1 MRIMREYTRPVHI
14 KSYDVDTRR
23 QLKVSTLL
31 AMCQESSEQ
40 QLQQFGLD
48 HAALMQQD
56 IAFLLARVK
65 VDFQKVPLEGQ
76 DVTLS
81 VCPRGAQGAQY
92 FREFQMFSGDELL
105 VEVME
110 SWILVQMSSR
120 AILPPS
126 TMDHLQIDIESYRGK
141 WNGRLGRIKMPKD
154 MPLLAKR
161 HIYYSDLDFNG
172 HVSNIHYV
180 RFLLDALPS
189 FSGYNPDPEL
199 GLKPPKMLRS
209 FSINYISESK
219 WGDELQIYGCEED
232 GKFYV
237 YGENQNGRSVECCGE
252 FSGE

>member
-1 MRIMREYTRPVHI
+1 MRIMRDYTRPVHI

-40 QLQQFGLD
+40 QLKQFGLD

-65 VDFQKVPLEGQ
+65 IDFHKVPLEGQ

-92 FREFQMFSGDELL
+92 FREFQMFAGDELL
-105 VEVME
+105 VEVIE

-126 TMDHLQIDIESYRGK
+126 TMDHLEIDIDSHRGK
-141 WNGRLGRIKMPKD
+141 WKGRLGRIKMPKD
-154 MPLLAKR
+154 LPLLATR
-161 HIYYSDLDFNG
+161 RIYYSDLDFNG
-172 HVSNIHYV
+172 HVSNIHYA

-189 FSGYNPDPEL
+189 FSQYNPDPEL
-199 GLKPPKMLRS
+199 QLPPPKTLRS
-209 FSINYISESK
+209 LSMNYISESK
-219 WGDELQIYGCEED
+219 WGDELRIYGCEDEQT
-232 GKFYV
+232 FYL
-237 YGENQNGRSVECCGE
+237 YGENVNGRSVECCGE
-252 FSGE
+252 FSCE